1 MDSAREVLSSMGAPV
16 DFEEMYLS
24 EVKINQTFRL
34 AQCLVL
40 TLCTWSRKP
49 YINIIYFSNPC

>member
-24 EVKINQTFRL
+24 EVKINQTFKL
-34 AQCLVL
+34 AQCLL
-40 TLCTWSRKP
+40 YALGAENLISTLFTFQIHVRH
-49 YINIIYFSNPC
+49 

>member
-24 EVKINQTFRL
+24 EVEINQTFKHGC

-40 TLCTWSRKP
+40 TLCRKP
-49 YINIIYFSNPC
+49 YINIIYFLSPC

>member
-40 TLCTWSRKP
+40 TLCT
-49 YINIIYFSNPC
+49 